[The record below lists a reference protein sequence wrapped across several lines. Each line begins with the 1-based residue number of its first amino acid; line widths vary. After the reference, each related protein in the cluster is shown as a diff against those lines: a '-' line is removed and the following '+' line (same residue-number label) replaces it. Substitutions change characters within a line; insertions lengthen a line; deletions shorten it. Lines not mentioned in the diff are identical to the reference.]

1 MDVVT
6 IKKNLESKSI
16 YSILYNRV
24 YNRIEYT
31 MDNIEVV
38 DIPIYYIVVSMVITE
53 FIHYAITSI
62 GLEMI

>member
-1 MDVVT
+1 MVVVT
-6 IKKNLESKSI
+6 IKKILKVNLL

-24 YNRIEYT
+24 YNRIEHT
-31 MDNIEVV
+31 MDNIEVIE
-38 DIPIYYIVVSMVITE
+38 IPIYYFVVSMVITE